1 MSKMVSMKL
10 DRADA
15 KRYAEP
21 AIAADAPAYPWG
33 LNLTLDNETLEK
45 LKLEALPEAG
55 EQLLL
60 VAKVKVTGTSSNDS
74 TDGGKRQTVNLQITD
89 MCLEDGGEKVEAS
102 EKLYQG

>member
-1 MSKMVSMKL
+1 MSKMVNMKI
-10 DRADA
+10 DRSTA
-15 KRYAEP
+15 KAYAEP
-21 AIAADAPAYPWG
+21 AMVDAPAYPWG

-45 LKLEALPEAG
+45 LKLETLPEAG

-60 VAKVKVTGTSSNDS
+60 VAKVKVTNTSSSDS
-74 TDGGKRQTVNLQITD
+74 ADGKKHQTVSLQITD

>member
-1 MSKMVSMKL
+1 MSKLVSMKL
-10 DRADA
+10 EKRDA
-15 KRYAEP
+15 AKYAEP
-21 AIAADAPAYPWG
+21 SIASDSPAYPWG

-74 TDGGKRQTVNLQITD
+74 AEGGKRQTINLQITD
-89 MCLEDGGEKVEAS
+89 MCLEDAGEKVEAS
-102 EKLYQG
+102 EKLYRE